1 MAEKWTP
8 KSWRSKPILQVPEY
22 PDMDKLQITE
32 KILSNYPPLV
42 FAGEA
47 RALKRQLA
55 KAALG
60 EAFLLQGGDCAESF
74 QEFHPDNI
82 RDTFKV
88 LLQMA
93 VVLTF
98 GASCP
103 VVKVGRLAGQFA
115 KPRSGD
121 TETIDG
127 VELPN
132 YRGDI
137 INGTEFSSDTRAPDP
152 ERMLQAYNQSASTL
166 NLLRAFAQGGFA
178 DLHRVHQWNM
188 GFVSD
193 DAIGDRYKDIA
204 ERLDESLNFM
214 AACGLTSETAPQL
227 KETDF
232 YTSHE
237 ALLLSYEE
245 AMTRIDSLTGDWYD
259 TSAHML
265 WIGERTRQ
273 LDGAHLEFLRGVA
286 NPIGVK
292 VGPTT
297 DPEYLIKLIDFLN
310 ADNEPGRLTLIS
322 RMGADKIEQVL
333 PALVRKVKEE
343 GRHVV
348 WSCDPMHGNT
358 VKASSGYK
366 TRHLN
371 EIMRE
376 VAGFFNVHHSEGTHP
391 GGVHFELTGQDVTE
405 CVGGAQAITED
416 DLSSRYHT
424 HCDPR
429 LNAKQALELAFV
441 FADRLKADRDKT
453 KRSVMKKVLNN
464 R

>member
-1 MAEKWTP
+1 M
-8 KSWRSKPILQVPEY
+8 
-22 PDMDKLQITE
+22 
-32 KILSNYPPLV
+32 
-42 FAGEA
+42 
-47 RALKRQLA
+47 
-55 KAALG
+55 
-60 EAFLLQGGDCAESF
+60 
-74 QEFHPDNI
+74 
-82 RDTFKV
+82 
-88 LLQMA
+88 
-93 VVLTF
+93 
-98 GASCP
+98 
-103 VVKVGRLAGQFA
+103 
-115 KPRSGD
+115 
-121 TETIDG
+121 
-127 VELPN
+127 ELPN

-265 WIGERTRQ
+265 WIGDRTRQ

-366 TRHLN
+366 TRHFN

-376 VAGFFNVHHSEGTHP
+376 VVGFFNVHHAEGTHP